1 MDYLK
6 EAERVHLLNAK
17 WWTDL
22 QTGKP
27 VAQKRRRRL
36 ILMISELTECME
48 AERKSLTD
56 DHLPHR
62 KGAEVEMADFVIRCL
77 DMLGAPADLLDRPIG
92 WMPQDSQRIAL
103 IANDPIDTARD
114 VFEYVIDDHDP
125 SDYLFELIK
134 FVTSLNRT
142 AYRTDFATL
151 IACAE
156 YYCTVFGYDLWA
168 AYEDKLEYNV
178 SRADHQL
185 TNRKEEGGK
194 KW

>member
-22 QTGKP
+22 QTGKY
-27 VAQKRRRRL
+27 VVQKRRRRF

-48 AERKSLTD
+48 AERKSLMD

-77 DMLGAPADLLDRPIG
+77 DILGSPPELLDRPIHWNVLDRG
-92 WMPQDSQRIAL
+92 RIEL
-103 IANDPIDTARD
+103 IANDSIDTARD
-114 VFEYVIDDHDP
+114 VFDNVKDSDDP

-134 FVTSLNRT
+134 YVTSLHRT

-156 YYCTVFGYDLWA
+156 YYCGRFGYDLWA
-168 AYEDKLEYNV
+168 AYEEKLAYNV

-185 TNRKEEGGK
+185 ANRKEDGGK

>member
-27 VAQKRRRRL
+27 VVQKRRRRL

-48 AERKSLTD
+48 AERKSLMD

-77 DMLGAPADLLDRPIG
+77 DILGSPLDLLDRPIQWQTHDHG
-92 WMPQDSQRIAL
+92 RIEL
-103 IANDPIDTARD
+103 IAGEPFDTARD
-114 VFEYVIDDHDP
+114 VFNDVKDSDDP
-125 SDYLFELIK
+125 SDLLFELIK
-134 FVTSLNRT
+134 YVTSMNRT

-156 YYCTVFGYDLWA
+156 YYCWMFGYDLWA

-185 TNRKEEGGK
+185 VNRKEEGGK

>member
-27 VAQKRRRRL
+27 VVQKRRRRF

-48 AERKSLTD
+48 AERKSLMD

-77 DMLGAPADLLDRPIG
+77 DILGSPPELLNRPID
-92 WMPQDSQRIAL
+92 WHSHDQRRIEL
-103 IANDPIDTARD
+103 IAADPTDTARN
-114 VFEYVIDDHDP
+114 VFDSIRDSDDP

-134 FVTSLNRT
+134 YVTSMQRT

-156 YYCTVFGYDLWA
+156 YYCWKFGYNLWA

-178 SRADHQL
+178 RRADHQVE
-185 TNRKEEGGK
+185 NRKEEGGK